1 MHGASVV
8 AQEGGE
14 TSGGASKGLAF
25 VRRQLALVYITRM
38 RFMRRVKGVDAAR
51 KAFTAARRWEAC
63 PPEVYVGAALL
74 EWHTD
79 NNVAVA
85 RNVFELAVK
94 KFPHAPSVAVA
105 YVDFLD
111 SQRDDANARA
121 LCERAL
127 DVLPAD
133 RAAPMWARYLALESS
148 RGDLVAVGRVNAR
161 RRAAMQGDSPAGV
174 DVLPLL
180 LQRYTAVGL
189 EPAPA
194 AQAAYIARLADPEAA
209 AEAEA
214 EAETAAAAARG
225 AAAAAR
231 GATARRAQ
239 NRESGVRRA
248 RSIGDFRDRQI
259 ELSTTWIVRGV
270 VCAFRGNLLSVR
282 SRRIEST
289 GNWGWVV
296 AYQREEQSG
305 GAKALRDTGTAASRG
320 GSGAR
325 GFHPAGSRGGVPGAG
340 VAVVAKGEPG
350 TLEHAITSLLRRLPQ
365 APVGMVRT
373 LQPCAL
379 QRHCRRLEATDA
391 RRRFA

>member
-1 MHGASVV
+1 VSKQV
-8 AQEGGE
+8 GE
-14 TSGGASKGLAF
+14 TIAKPSKGLAF

-79 NNVAVA
+79 NNVVVA

-94 KFPHAPSVAVA
+94 KFPDVSSVAVA

-189 EPAPA
+189 VPAPA
-194 AQAAYIARLADPEAA
+194 AQAAYIARLADPEAV

-214 EAETAAAAARG
+214 EADGAAARG
-225 AAAAAR
+225 AS
-231 GATARRAQ
+231 ARRAQ
-239 NRESGVRRA
+239 NRENGVRHPHLP
-248 RSIGDFRDRQI
+248 GDCKDR
-259 ELSTTWIVRGV
+259 ESEPSTTWVVWDGMRSHFEATFALCARAALTQRAMGV
-270 VCAFRGNLLSVR
+270 
-282 SRRIEST
+282 
-289 GNWGWVV
+289 
-296 AYQREEQSG
+296 G
-305 GAKALRDTGTAASRG
+305 GGVS
-320 GSGAR
+320 AR
-325 GFHPAGSRGGVPGAG
+325 GAVGKREGFARHRHGSIAWRQ
-340 VAVVAKGEPG
+340 
-350 TLEHAITSLLRRLPQ
+350 RR
-365 APVGMVRT
+365 
-373 LQPCAL
+373 
-379 QRHCRRLEATDA
+379 
-391 RRRFA
+391 